1 MMKLKKRRKEDEQII
16 LDSIFMLLASRFE
29 KEMEGEKGDER
40 KASSFGSGRERRKG
54 NRET

>member
-1 MMKLKKRRKEDEQII
+1 MKLKKRRKEDEQII